1 MPKGIGTA
9 QKYKGGIKG
18 KKAAH
23 SKSKLAA
30 KTASPRRSKKGGK
43 R

>member
-9 QKYKGGIKG
+9 QKYKGSTKG
-18 KKAAH
+18 RKAAH
-23 SKSKLAA
+23 SKSRSAA
-30 KTASPRRSKKGGK
+30 KAASPKRSKKGGK